1 VADGTV
7 LVADDDADVRG
18 LVRALIE
25 DMRYEVIEAE
35 DGEEAWSLLLA
46 NRPHLAIL
54 DVSMPGRTGLQL
66 AHDIS
71 AEPLLQATR
80 VVLLTG
86 VDPVDLP
93 RLDEATGPRI
103 DMYVQKP
110 FAPSMLRQVIA
121 AELLR

>member
-103 DMYVQKP
+103 DMYVQTP